1 MDIWFQTLIL
11 SCKLAINLFILMQI
25 HYDGWPDEYDI
36 WLEDSSTEIHPA
48 TWCAKTGH
56 PLTLP
61 LSKSFKI
68 LFARSFIGANRL
80 EMKHF

>member
-1 MDIWFQTLIL
+1 
-11 SCKLAINLFILMQI
+11 MQI
-25 HYDGWPDEYDI
+25 HYDGWPEEYDV

-61 LSKSFKI
+61 LSKLLKNISTSGTLLFCLKRYNGMKLCDI
-68 LFARSFIGANRL
+68 LIYHIQKLASEA
-80 EMKHF
+80 